1 MGLVVTTLMVIP
13 SCGSL
18 PFNLLTGGGPN
29 VAANTQVGE
38 TNSQTVGTTE
48 IAPVSVE
55 GDTIKDVKV
64 SKDKTTVKSEQV
76 DKVQITNTT
85 DPKTFALLLA
95 LFIAWSY
102 LLWKLPSPDQI
113 WKTKNK

>member
-1 MGLVVTTLMVIP
+1 MSIV
-13 SCGSL
+13 SCSKVSPL
-18 PFNLLTGGGPN
+18 NLLTGSGGPN
-29 VAANTQVGE
+29 VAANTQAGQV
-38 TNSQTVGTTE
+38 NNQTVGTTE

-76 DKVQITNTT
+76 EKLQITNTT